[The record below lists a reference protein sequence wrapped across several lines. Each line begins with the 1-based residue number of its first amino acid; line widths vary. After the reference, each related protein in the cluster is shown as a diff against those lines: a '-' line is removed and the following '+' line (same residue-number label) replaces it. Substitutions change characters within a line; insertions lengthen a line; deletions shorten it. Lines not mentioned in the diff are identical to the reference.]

1 MEEQKNPLEQLLND
15 AEVNVQNVT
24 VSDYTK
30 ALLLC
35 RAKMSDVFN
44 SVVNIYLDERN
55 DEPKEFI
62 DKMMDADEAIVKL
75 ISDAIA
81 TSLVNSD
88 YKEL

>member
-35 RAKMSDVFN
+35 RARMSDVFN

>member
-1 MEEQKNPLEQLLND
+1 MEEEKNPLELLLND
-15 AEVNVQNVT
+15 AEVSVQSVV

-44 SVVNIYLDERN
+44 SVVEHYTYRSN
-55 DEPKEFI
+55 DEPKEFMH
-62 DKMMDADEAIVKL
+62 KMSEADDAIIKL
-75 ISDAIA
+75 ISEAVA
-81 TSLVNSD
+81 VSLVESD

>member
-1 MEEQKNPLEQLLND
+1 MND

-44 SVVNIYLDERN
+44 SVVNIYLDEHN